1 MNHSTRPAGR
11 CHGNRAF
18 GSALLAAGVL
28 FLASTSFV
36 RADSC
41 PEPAVR
47 IEATA
52 GTPLTEVPYAEN
64 SFWSITVYDADG
76 VVASEPFVMNSSFT
90 ETNANRDTVLNF
102 GADASAENY
111 LPVYPGWNATLR
123 IYTPQEAYFNGSWVR
138 PELQLKN

>member
-1 MNHSTRPAGR
+1 MTHSTHIAGR
-11 CHGNRAF
+11 RYGKRAF

-52 GTPLTEVPYAEN
+52 ATPT
-64 SFWSITVYDADG
+64 DG
-76 VVASEPFVMNSSFT
+76 AQLCHGRDPVAFCRGLCEKKSPKKP
-90 ETNANRDTVLNF
+90 A
-102 GADASAENY
+102 AA
-111 LPVYPGWNATLR
+111 GW
-123 IYTPQEAYFNGSWVR
+123 VC
-138 PELQLKN
+138 

>member
-1 MNHSTRPAGR
+1 MTRSTHPAGR
-11 CHGNRAF
+11 CHGNGAF

-52 GTPLTEVPYAEN
+52 ATPLTELNYA
-64 SFWSITVYDADG
+64 TA
-76 VVASEPFVMNSSFT
+76 
-90 ETNANRDTVLNF
+90 ETQSLFA
-102 GADASAENY
+102 GAYVKKSPKKPAAA
-111 LPVYPGWNATLR
+111 GW
-123 IYTPQEAYFNGSWVR
+123 VC
-138 PELQLKN
+138 